1 MLSMFGLQT
10 SPRQSSAE
18 ELQLGQMRLGPELGE
33 GQPQLSE
40 SEQRHG
46 QDGEAGSEQLEDF
59 VLENDES
66 QESASEEGQPLLEG
80 AVDTKQSALPAPAKS
95 QQQLKAML
103 RRQWLFKKRGW
114 GQTLM
119 EVASPLLMMCLFVL
133 GWALTDV
140 DHYEAQVYA
149 NTTVPLFE
157 QLQDEFGSVDTFIKT
172 CPAVA
177 VLSQQISPGL
187 LQQVATLLRGQN
199 NSSVTSLGMLLQQ
212 LLPNQVEALN
222 NALDALQQDL
232 PASQRLDSSV
242 LLKAARCADAAE
254 HAKAA
259 LQLFVFYQ
267 GPVPVP
273 SLDVYIGTHKL
284 LQLAFSGGAGQNAS
298 QRIVAIEK
306 KFGNV
311 VGNLLHLG
319 KLYFAP
325 DTKEVAALVSH
336 LKQRYQFFD
345 EFYGGTCA
353 SEEAAVA
360 TAMTH
365 LRDTWGVVVL
375 NDVDLQERKMDFAI
389 RMNFTVVPRTY
400 RIVRKWHHGLG
411 THYKQYYTSG
421 FLSLQTALNQYMHE
435 DLTETKAN
443 SPYPRGPLW
452 GAPFPI
458 AKYSHNPFYDAVGP
472 TMGLVMC
479 LSTLYP
485 LAMLVKALVEEKETK
500 SKEIMRIMGLR
511 LWIFMFSW
519 FLTYLVVFAIVS
531 LSVTLLVHFTFLPQS
546 NILLVFL
553 LMFLF
558 TSSLI
563 PFAFFLSV
571 FFSSAKLAAIA
582 APFFHFASIMPRY
595 IFFRSSSGQ
604 DIPGKSFAGLLPA
617 TAFTFGVDLLGQYEG
632 VNMGLNWSSIA
643 EDDFSLAR
651 ILLLLCASF
660 VLFSILTWYL
670 EQVIHPQG
678 HSQPPWFPFLPS
690 YWRGFK
696 SEKQHLYEGLP
707 LDGLEE
713 AQQDIEERLGKGVQA
728 AVQIRGLRKVYP
740 GAKVAVHRL
749 DLDVYENEITGL
761 LGHNGAGKSTTISM
775 LTGLLRPTSGD
786 AQILG
791 QSIRTNMDSVRRVIG
806 ICPQQNVLFDKLTV
820 TEHLRLYAAIKGLPS
835 KEIAR
840 EISSMVTRL
849 GLHDKLH
856 AAASSLSGGMK
867 RKLQV
872 AIAMIG
878 DSKVV
883 FLDEP
888 TSGMDPQS
896 RRNMW
901 ELLRGFKTGRAI
913 ILTTHYMDE
922 ADLLCSRIAILANGR
937 LRCCGTS
944 LFLKARYGVG
954 YNLTITRADTDCQE
968 KRVQGLVLQHVP
980 EARLLNSS
988 GGEMAYQ
995 LPMAAK
1001 GRFAGLFEE
1010 LESRSGELHI
1020 GAFGASVTTLEEVF
1034 LQLTGLYDA
1043 PKVAL
1048 NVGGEARNL
1057 DRDKPLSDTC
1067 EAPSKGSFR
1076 STAGSKLRGASSL
1089 EKVDA
1094 DLEVG
1099 GAAISIPGI
1108 LPEERSFKRAWIELF
1123 KKRLTIA
1130 RRDVKGLL
1138 NSILLP
1144 VAVIAF
1150 VMLILTITVNPAGP
1164 SLKLDLELFKPKPKP
1179 YGPHLPNTTEVPYAR
1194 IDGSRLT
1201 AMNSSYATFYEENV
1215 TDSIG
1220 MSLYLLESIHH
1231 PPRYGSYFDMACSHQ
1246 IRIVCEP
1253 FAETF
1258 TLAGALIYNDSVFQQ
1273 YNFSGLRSLNLTE
1286 STLLLRER
1294 LAQSNLTNITGAGNT
1309 LTDLSSFAWAP
1320 SPSPVQHT
1328 SLGMNKTQLNETRA
1342 RARMWAE
1349 SVTAAIQASPM
1360 LQTETGMG
1368 LTAAL
1373 TVLHNTSSDH
1383 SFPAIIQELAQADL
1397 RVALANGSASLA
1409 VSNHPLPLTKSEATM
1424 IQTVL
1429 AALAALFILIPFCYL
1444 SATFAVFLVKERA
1457 VKAKHLQLVS
1467 GASLLAY
1474 WTATYAWDVLNY
1486 IVITSI
1492 TMLVFVLYQ
1501 DSAFVGTLSKSIAVL
1516 SLLTSFGLS
1525 VIPLSY
1531 CYSFGFSNYSS
1542 AQVAIAG
1549 LHFVSGFMS
1558 VVANLVMGA
1567 IEKTKALNKFLVH
1580 IYRVFPPFNLGEG
1593 LLGLSTMDIQSSF
1606 TGVTSSPFGWTI
1618 VGRPIFLMTLEA
1630 VFYLALTLAIDM
1642 DLPRKTMRVLL
1653 PKRTIIAVDEQVH
1666 EDKDVAD
1673 ERRNVLSGEADGSPV
1688 LIKALRKVHPGRTG
1702 PPKAAVQE
1710 LYLSI
1715 SAGECFGLLGVN
1727 GAGKTTTLSMLTGEI
1742 RPTAGESFVG
1752 GRSIITDLPGVQRL
1766 IGYCPQFDP
1775 LLDHMTGREHMEMY
1789 ARLKGVPE
1797 LDVERTVAS
1806 VVDAV
1811 GLQKHIDRVIGT
1823 YSGGNK
1829 RKLSLGIALVG
1840 MTAVVF
1846 LDEPSS
1852 GMDPGARRSM
1862 WDIITAAAIGRG
1874 VCVVLTTHS
1883 MEECEALCSRVG
1895 LMAAGRLVCLG
1906 SVQHL
1911 KHRFGDGY
1919 CLELRQSAGR
1929 GDTAALHDFVSAA
1942 FPGALLEEGHSGRA
1956 RYRLPREGLS
1966 LAHVFREVEAA
1977 RGRLGVEDYS
1987 VSQSTLEQVFLALS
2001 AGNGGTGAGS
2011 SSTVHTNGDATM
2023 KL

>member
-1 MLSMFGLQT
+1 MSGLQT
-10 SPRQSSAE
+10 SPRQSSAG
-18 ELQLGQMRLGPELGE
+18 ELQLGQMRLGAELGQ
-33 GQPQLSE
+33 GQQRLSQ
-40 SEQRHG
+40 SQQRQG
-46 QDGEAGSEQLEDF
+46 QDGKARSEQLDDF
-59 VLENDES
+59 VLERKES

-80 AVDTKQSALPAPAKS
+80 TVDTKQSALPAPVKS
-95 QQQLKAML
+95 RQQLKAML

-149 NTTVPLFE
+149 NATVPLFE
-157 QLQDEFGSVDTFIKT
+157 QLQDEFGSIDTFIKT

-177 VLSQQISPGL
+177 MLSQQISPGL
-187 LQQVATLLRGQN
+187 LQQVATLLRRQN

-242 LLKAARCADAAE
+242 LLKAARCADAAQQ
-254 HAKAA
+254 AKAA
-259 LQLFVFYQ
+259 LQTFVFYQ

-306 KFGNV
+306 RLGNV

-325 DTKEVAALVSH
+325 DTQEVAALVSH
-336 LKQRYQFFD
+336 LKQRYQFFN

-375 NDVDLQERKMDFAI
+375 NEVDLQEWKMDYAI

-421 FLSLQTALNQYMHE
+421 FLSLQTALNQYMYE
-435 DLTETKAN
+435 NITETKAYA
-443 SPYPRGPLW
+443 PYSRGPLW

-546 NILLVFL
+546 NVLLVFL

-632 VNMGLNWSSIA
+632 VNMGLNWSNIA
-643 EDDFSLAR
+643 EDGFSLAR

-670 EQVIHPQG
+670 EQVIPSQG

-690 YWRGFK
+690 YWMDVK
-696 SEKQHLYEGLP
+696 SEKQHQYEGLP

-713 AQQDIEERLGKGVQA
+713 AQQDIEERLGKSVQA

-740 GAKVAVHRL
+740 GAKVAVDRL

-806 ICPQQNVLFDKLTV
+806 ICPQQNVLFNKLTV
-820 TEHLRLYAAIKGLPS
+820 AEHLRLYAALKGLPS

-849 GLHDKLH
+849 GLHDKMH

-954 YNLTITRADTDCQE
+954 YNLTITRADTNCQE
-968 KRVQGLVLQHVP
+968 NRVQGLVLQHVP
-980 EARLLNSS
+980 KARLLSSS

-1048 NVGGEARNL
+1048 KAGGVARDL
-1057 DRDKPLSDTC
+1057 DQDKPLADAC
-1067 EAPSKGSFR
+1067 EAPDKGSFR
-1076 STAGSKLRGASSL
+1076 SNPGSNLRGGSIL
-1089 EKVDA
+1089 E
-1094 DLEVG
+1094 
-1099 GAAISIPGI
+1099 
-1108 LPEERSFKRAWIELF
+1108 
-1123 KKRLTIA
+1123 
-1130 RRDVKGLL
+1130 KGLL

-1164 SLKLDLELFKPKPKP
+1164 SLKLDLELFKPKTKH
-1179 YGPHLPNTTEVPYAR
+1179 YGPHLPNTTTVPFAR

-1201 AMNSSYATFYEENV
+1201 ALNSSYATLYKENV

-1220 MSLYLLESIHH
+1220 MSLYLLDSIHH
-1231 PPRYGSYFDMACSHQ
+1231 PPRYGPYT
-1246 IRIVCEP
+1246 CEP

-1258 TLAGALIYNDSVFQQ
+1258 TMAGALIYNDSVFQQ

-1286 STLLLRER
+1286 STLLR
-1294 LAQSNLTNITGAGNT
+1294 LAQSSLTNITGAGNT

-1320 SPSPVQHT
+1320 SPSPGQVT
-1328 SLGMNKTQLNETRA
+1328 SLGMNKSLLNETRA

-1360 LQTETGMG
+1360 LQTATGMG

-1397 RVALANGSASLA
+1397 RVALANGSATLA
-1409 VSNHPLPLTKSEATM
+1409 IRNHPLPLTKSEATM

-1444 SATFAVFLVKERA
+1444 SATFAVFIVKERA
-1457 VKAKHLQLVS
+1457 VKSKHLQLVS

-1501 DSAFVGTLSKSIAVL
+1501 DSAFVGTFFKSIAVL

-1531 CYSFGFSNYSS
+1531 CYSFGFSNHSS

-1549 LHFVSGFMS
+1549 LHFVSGFVT

-1567 IEKTKALNKFLVH
+1567 IEKTKVWLCVQALNKFLVH

-1618 VGRPIFLMTLEA
+1618 VGRPIFLMALEA

-1642 DLPRKTMRVLL
+1642 DLPRKTMRGLL
-1653 PKRTIIAVDEQVH
+1653 PKQTLTAVDEHVH

-1673 ERRNVLSGEADGSPV
+1673 EQRKVLSGEADGSAV

-1702 PPKAAVQE
+1702 PAKAAVQE

-1742 RPTAGESFVG
+1742 RPTAGEAFVG
-1752 GRSIITDLPGVQRL
+1752 GRSIITNLPGVQRL

-1811 GLQKHIDRVIGT
+1811 GLQKHVDRVIGT

-1840 MTAVVF
+1840 MPAVVF

-1895 LMAAGRLVCLG
+1895 LMAAGGLVCLG
-1906 SVQHL
+1906 SIQHL

-1919 CLELRQSAGR
+1919 CLELRQSAGQ

-1942 FPGALLEEGHSGRA
+1942 FPGALLEEGHSGRT
-1956 RYRLPREGLS
+1956 RYRLLREGLS

-1977 RGRLGVEDYS
+1977 RGRLGVQDYS

-2011 SSTVHTNGDATM
+2011 SSTVSTNDDAAG

>member
-18 ELQLGQMRLGPELGE
+18 ELQLGQLRLGAELGE

-40 SEQRHG
+40 SEQRQG
-46 QDGEAGSEQLEDF
+46 QDGEAGSEQLEDYA
-59 VLENDES
+59 LESKES

-80 AVDTKQSALPAPAKS
+80 AVDNEQSTLPAPMKS

-103 RRQWLFKKRGW
+103 RRQWLFKNRGW

-149 NTTVPLFE
+149 NATVPLFE

-187 LQQVATLLRGQN
+187 LQQVATLLRGQQ

-222 NALDALQQDL
+222 DALNALQQDL

-254 HAKAA
+254 QAKAA
-259 LQLFVFYQ
+259 LQTFVFYQ

-284 LQLAFSGGAGQNAS
+284 LQLAFSGGAGKNAS

-306 KFGNV
+306 RLGNV

-365 LRDTWGVVVL
+365 LHNTWGVVVL
-375 NDVDLQERKMDFAI
+375 NEVDLQERKMDYAI

-421 FLSLQTALNQYMHE
+421 FLSLQTALNQYMYE
-435 DLTETKAN
+435 NLTETKAN
-443 SPYPRGPLW
+443 TPYPRGPLW

-519 FLTYLVVFAIVS
+519 FLTYLMVFAIVS
-531 LSVTLLVHFTFLPQS
+531 LSVTLLVHFTFLPKS
-546 NILLVFL
+546 NILLIFL

-558 TSSLI
+558 TSALI

-632 VNMGLNWSSIA
+632 VNMGLTWSNIA

-660 VLFSILTWYL
+660 VFFSILTWYL
-670 EQVIHPQG
+670 EQVIPSQG
-678 HSQPPWFPFLPS
+678 HSQPYWFPFLPS
-690 YWRGFK
+690 YWMGSK
-696 SEKQHLYEGLP
+696 NGKQHLYEGLP
-707 LDGLEE
+707 LDRLEE
-713 AQQDIEERLGKGVQA
+713 AQQDIEERLCKGVQA

-740 GAKVAVHRL
+740 GAKVAVDRL

-806 ICPQQNVLFDKLTV
+806 ICPQQNVLFNKLTV
-820 TEHLRLYAAIKGLPS
+820 AEHLRLYAALKGLPS

-849 GLHDKLH
+849 GLHDKMH

-922 ADLLCSRIAILANGR
+922 ADLLCSQIAILANGR

-968 KRVQGLVLQHVP
+968 KRVQSLVLQHVP
-980 EARLLNSS
+980 EARLLNMS

-1010 LESRSGELHI
+1010 LESRSGELHV

-1043 PKVAL
+1043 PIVAL

-1057 DRDKPLSDTC
+1057 DQDKPPADGC
-1067 EAPSKGSFR
+1067 EAPDKGSFR
-1076 STAGSKLRGASSL
+1076 SKSGSKSRGASSL

-1099 GAAISIPGI
+1099 GAAIFNPGL
-1108 LPEERSFKRAWIELF
+1108 LPEERSFKRAWKELF
-1123 KKRLTIA
+1123 KKRLIIA

-1150 VMLILTITVNPAGP
+1150 VMLILTISVNPAGP
-1164 SLKLDLELFKPKPKP
+1164 SLKLELELFKPKTKH
-1179 YGPHLPNTTEVPYAR
+1179 YGVHLPNTTEVPFAR
-1194 IDGSRLT
+1194 IDVSRLT
-1201 AMNSSYATFYEENV
+1201 ALNSSYATFYQENV

-1220 MSLYLLESIHH
+1220 MSLYLLDSIHH
-1231 PPRYGSYFDMACSHQ
+1231 PPRY
-1246 IRIVCEP
+1246 
-1253 FAETF
+1253 
-1258 TLAGALIYNDSVFQQ
+1258 GALIYNDSVFQQ

-1286 STLLLRER
+1286 STLLLRDR
-1294 LAQSNLTNITGAGNT
+1294 LAQSNLTNMTGAGNIF
-1309 LTDLSSFAWAP
+1309 TDLSSFAWAP
-1320 SPSPVQHT
+1320 SPSPGQFT
-1328 SLGMNKTQLNETRA
+1328 SSGMNKTQLNETQA

-1349 SVTAAIQASPM
+1349 IVTASIQASPM

-1383 SFPAIIQELAQADL
+1383 SFPAVIQELAQADL
-1397 RVALANGSASLA
+1397 RVALANGSATLA

-1486 IVITSI
+1486 VVITSI
-1492 TMLVFVLYQ
+1492 TMLVIVLYQ

-1531 CYSFGFSNYSS
+1531 CYSFGFSNHSS

-1549 LHFVSGFMS
+1549 LHFVSGFVT

-1567 IEKTKALNKFLVH
+1567 IEKTKALNKVLVH

-1606 TGVTSSPFGWTI
+1606 TGMTSSPFGWTI
-1618 VGRPIFLMTLEA
+1618 IGRPIFLMALEA

-1642 DLPRKTMRVLL
+1642 DLPRKTTRGLFIKQTL
-1653 PKRTIIAVDEQVH
+1653 TAVDEQVH

-1673 ERRNVLSGEADGSPV
+1673 ERRKVLSGEADGSPV
-1688 LIKALRKVHPGRTG
+1688 LIKALRKVHQGRTG

-1742 RPTAGESFVG
+1742 RPTAGEAFVG
-1752 GRSIITDLPGVQRL
+1752 GRSIITDLPSVQRL

-1840 MTAVVF
+1840 MPAVVF

-1911 KHRFGDGY
+1911 KHRFGDEY
-1919 CLELRQSAGR
+1919 CLELRQSA

-1942 FPGALLEEGHSGRA
+1942 FPGAFLEEGYSGRA

-1966 LAHVFREVEAA
+1966 LARVFRDIEAA

-2011 SSTVHTNGDATM
+2011 SSTVSTNGDATG